1 MRKWTT
7 WLMTNDP
14 NNPHAEMIITAL
26 SLEQAKKEYSRRNG
40 NCPLDSIQVTVKWE
54 NTGKRFEKLWNER
67 ESFRQDIRDILKERG
82 ETEEEL
88 WRWLG
93 IKR

>member
-14 NNPHAEMIITAL
+14 NNPHAEMIVTAL
-26 SLEQAKKEYSRRNG
+26 SLEQGKKEYSRQNG
-40 NCPLDSIQVTVKWE
+40 NCPLDSIQVTVKWRD
-54 NTGKRFEKLWNER
+54 TVKQFEKLWSEN
-67 ESFRQDIRDILKERG
+67 ESFRQFIRDKLKERG

-88 WRWLG
+88 WRQLG
-93 IKR
+93 VKR